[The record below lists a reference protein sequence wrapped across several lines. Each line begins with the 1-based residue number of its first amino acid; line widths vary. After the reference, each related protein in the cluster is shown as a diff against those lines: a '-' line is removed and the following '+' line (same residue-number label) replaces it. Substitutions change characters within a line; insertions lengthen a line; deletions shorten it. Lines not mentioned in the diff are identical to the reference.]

1 MTRKEMPGQAQHDIG
16 AGGVGKPGVT
26 GVAYEHPLEGV
37 GKDYRLCRG
46 GGLPHQT
53 SFFCSVHRLAQ

>member
-1 MTRKEMPGQAQHDIG
+1 MTKKEIPHQVRYDIG

-46 GGLPHQT
+46 GIVPH
-53 SFFCSVHRLAQ
+53 HD

>member
-1 MTRKEMPGQAQHDIG
+1 MRYDIG

-46 GGLPHQT
+46 GIVPH
-53 SFFCSVHRLAQ
+53 HD